1 MVGIKAIIS
10 LLSRWNT
17 FISITKN
24 ITGFKNEK
32 EECWLI
38 AAQNENEDLSLIVL
52 TLACLFLKLKDVQQ
66 SILFTLANIQVLFL
80 LDLEA

>member
-38 AAQNENEDLSLIVL
+38 AAQNENKDLSLIVL